1 MKGRMTPQTKY
12 FQTVCVGD
20 LDLDWED
27 CAGTMIAQSD
37 TLNFSILAQLL
48 PNLRC
53 LVLFINML
61 WPFLFCGK
69 PHCVTSLCICK
80 LGGVLGVRGTSNAFE
95 PEHQPR
101 LIDIYIYIIL
111 LVLS

>member
-1 MKGRMTPQTKY
+1 M
-12 FQTVCVGD
+12 
-20 LDLDWED
+20 
-27 CAGTMIAQSD
+27 
-37 TLNFSILAQLL
+37 
-48 PNLRC
+48 LR
-53 LVLFINML
+53 
-61 WPFLFCGK
+61 PFLFYGK

-80 LGGVLGVRGTSNAFE
+80 LGGVLGVQGTSNAFE